1 MKKLNMQYMLIST
14 LSKSKWP
21 MVESNHIYLFELNT
35 IGGHLHRGTNL
46 YPQESSFP
54 TLPWEVIIK

>member
-1 MKKLNMQYMLIST
+1 MQYMLIST

-35 IGGHLHRGTNL
+35 IGGHLYRGTNL

-54 TLPWEVIIK
+54 TLPWEIIK